1 MPKFDSPITIAKC
14 TDKSWCNECPHQIDA
29 VGWDGGGSMN
39 VEIPV
44 TDAELDAIIKILQ
57 DYRTANPQKCTI
69 AKCTMPD
76 TRTSSPMLD
85 PRLMVGDTK
94 TMELFHRLWT
104 IAVGQDRYDKKEW
117 QKLEADIRELAQ
129 RTATPPK

>member
-1 MPKFDSPITIAKC
+1 MPK
-14 TDKSWCNECPHQIDA
+14 
-29 VGWDGGGSMN
+29 
-39 VEIPV
+39 
-44 TDAELDAIIKILQ
+44 
-57 DYRTANPQKCTI
+57 NPQKCTI

-129 RTATPPK
+129 RTATPKNE